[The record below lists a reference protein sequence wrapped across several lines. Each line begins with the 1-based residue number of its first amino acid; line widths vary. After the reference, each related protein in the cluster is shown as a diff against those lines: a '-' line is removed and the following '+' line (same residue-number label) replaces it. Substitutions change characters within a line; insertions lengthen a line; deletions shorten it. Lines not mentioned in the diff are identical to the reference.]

1 MMVPLQIL
9 LWEETIKVQILK
21 LDRPLTPNTLKMP
34 SSIVEILSADEI
46 RRTIVRLAS
55 EIDERCRDLSQV
67 ILVGIQTKGVP
78 VAKMLA
84 KQIEVLERVTVP
96 VAALDITFYRDDLD
110 RIAVRTPGKTDI
122 PVDLNGKTVILVDD
136 VIYQG
141 RTIRA
146 ALNAV
151 NEYGRPKLILLAVL
165 IDRGHRQ
172 VPIHPDFVGK
182 KLPTA
187 REEQIKVYFQDS
199 DGRDAVE
206 LIRATIN

>member
-1 MMVPLQIL
+1 MS
-9 LWEETIKVQILK
+9 
-21 LDRPLTPNTLKMP
+21 

-55 EIDERCRDLSQV
+55 EINERCRDLSQIV
-67 ILVGIQTKGVP
+67 LVGIQKKGVP
-78 VAKMLA
+78 LTRMLA
-84 KQIEVLERVTVP
+84 KQMEVLEGMKVP
-96 VAALDITFYRDDLD
+96 VATLDITFYRDDLD
-110 RIAVRTPGKTDI
+110 LIAVRTPGKTDI

-136 VIYQG
+136 VIFQG

-146 ALNAV
+146 AMNAI
-151 NEYGRPKLILLAVL
+151 NEYGRPKHILLAVL

-187 REEQIKVYFQDS
+187 RDEQIKVYFQDP

-206 LIRATIN
+206 LIRATTLL

>member
-1 MMVPLQIL
+1 
-9 LWEETIKVQILK
+9 
-21 LDRPLTPNTLKMP
+21 MP

-46 RRTIVRLAS
+46 RRTSIRLAS
-55 EIDERCRDLSQV
+55 EIDERCHDLSQV
-67 ILVGIQTKGVP
+67 VLVGVQKKGVP
-78 VAKMLA
+78 FANLLA
-84 KQIEVLERVTVP
+84 KQIEILEGVKVA

-110 RIAVRTPGKTDI
+110 LIAVRTPGKTDM
-122 PVDLNGKTVILVDD
+122 PVDLNDKTVILVDD

-151 NEYGRPKLILLAVL
+151 TEYGRPKEILLAVL

-172 VPIHPDFVGK
+172 VPIHPDFYGK
-182 KLPTA
+182 KLPTS
-187 REEQIKVYFQDS
+187 REEQIKVYFQDA

-206 LIRATIN
+206 LIRASS

>member
-1 MMVPLQIL
+1 MS
-9 LWEETIKVQILK
+9 
-21 LDRPLTPNTLKMP
+21 

-55 EIDERCRDLSQV
+55 EINERCRDLSQIV
-67 ILVGIQTKGVP
+67 LVGIQKKGVP
-78 VAKMLA
+78 LTRMLA
-84 KQIEVLERVTVP
+84 KQIEVLEGIKVP
-96 VAALDITFYRDDLD
+96 EAALDITFYRDDLD
-110 RIAVRTPGKTDI
+110 LIAVRTPGKTEI

-136 VIYQG
+136 VIFQG

-146 ALNAV
+146 AMNAI
-151 NEYGRPKLILLAVL
+151 NEYGRPKHILLAVL

-182 KLPTA
+182 RLPTA
-187 REEQIKVYFQDS
+187 RDEQIKVYFQDP

-206 LIRATIN
+206 LIRATTPV

>member
-1 MMVPLQIL
+1 M
-9 LWEETIKVQILK
+9 
-21 LDRPLTPNTLKMP
+21 

-67 ILVGIQTKGVP
+67 VLVGIQTKGVP
-78 VAKMLA
+78 FAKMLA
-84 KQIEVLERVTVP
+84 KQIEILEGVKVP
-96 VAALDITFYRDDLD
+96 VGTLDITFYRDDLD
-110 RIAVRTPGKTDI
+110 SIALRTPGKTDI

-146 ALNAV
+146 ALNAI
-151 NEYGRPKLILLAVL
+151 NEYGRPKHILLVVL
-165 IDRGHRQ
+165 VDRGHRQ
-172 VPIHPDFVGK
+172 VPIHPDFTGK
-182 KLPTA
+182 TLPTA
-187 REEQIKVYFQDS
+187 REEQVKVYFQEN

-206 LIRATIN
+206 LTRAAS

>member
-1 MMVPLQIL
+1 MS
-9 LWEETIKVQILK
+9 
-21 LDRPLTPNTLKMP
+21 

-67 ILVGIQTKGVP
+67 VLVGIQTKGVP
-78 VAKMLA
+78 FAKMLA
-84 KQIEVLERVTVP
+84 KQIEVLEGVAVP

-110 RIAVRTPGKTDI
+110 RIALRTPGKTDI
-122 PVDLNGKTVILVDD
+122 PVDLNGKTVVLVDD

-165 IDRGHRQ
+165 VDRGHRQ

-206 LIRATIN
+206 LIRAAIS

>member
-1 MMVPLQIL
+1 
-9 LWEETIKVQILK
+9 
-21 LDRPLTPNTLKMP
+21 MP

-46 RRTIVRLAS
+46 RRTSIRLAS

-67 ILVGIQTKGVP
+67 VLVGVQKKGVP
-78 VAKMLA
+78 FANLLA
-84 KQIEVLERVTVP
+84 KQIEILEGVKVA

-110 RIAVRTPGKTDI
+110 LIAVRTPGKTDM
-122 PVDLNGKTVILVDD
+122 PVDLNDKTVILVDD

-151 NEYGRPKLILLAVL
+151 TEYGRPKEILLAVL

-172 VPIHPDFVGK
+172 VPIHPDFCGK
-182 KLPTA
+182 KLPTS
-187 REEQIKVYFQDS
+187 REEQIKVYFQDA

-206 LIRATIN
+206 LIRAGS

>member
-1 MMVPLQIL
+1 M
-9 LWEETIKVQILK
+9 
-21 LDRPLTPNTLKMP
+21 

-55 EIDERCRDLSQV
+55 EIGERCRDLSQV
-67 ILVGIQTKGVP
+67 VLVGIQTKGVP
-78 VAKMLA
+78 FAKMLA
-84 KQIEVLERVTVP
+84 KQIEILEGVKVP
-96 VAALDITFYRDDLD
+96 VGTLDITFYRDDLD
-110 RIAVRTPGKTDI
+110 SIAVRTPGKTDI

-151 NEYGRPKLILLAVL
+151 NEYGRPKHILLVVL
-165 IDRGHRQ
+165 VDRGHRQ
-172 VPIHPDFVGK
+172 VPIHPDFIGK
-182 KLPTA
+182 TLPTA
-187 REEQIKVYFQDS
+187 REEQVKVYFQET

-206 LIRATIN
+206 LTRVVAS

>member
-1 MMVPLQIL
+1 MRSPALLTAQLSAALAQSNSPL
-9 LWEETIKVQILK
+9 
-21 LDRPLTPNTLKMP
+21 PKMS

-55 EIDERCRDLSQV
+55 EINERCRDLSQIV
-67 ILVGIQTKGVP
+67 LVGIQKKGVP
-78 VAKMLA
+78 LTRMLA
-84 KQIEVLERVTVP
+84 KQMEVLEGVKVP
-96 VAALDITFYRDDLD
+96 VATLDITFYRDDLD
-110 RIAVRTPGKTDI
+110 LIAVRTPGKTDI

-136 VIYQG
+136 VIFQG

-146 ALNAV
+146 AMNAI
-151 NEYGRPKLILLAVL
+151 NEYGRPKHILLAVL

-187 REEQIKVYFQDS
+187 REEQIKVYFQDP

-206 LIRATIN
+206 LIRATTLL